1 MAPASESG
9 MPVLQLGTRSA
20 LLALRTYGTAA
31 APNGSLGLRTT
42 GLDGSGSSAFDY
54 TPSAKCA
61 PGYAAANI
69 AENDKEP
76 PLTRQPSIG
85 HHYVVHRD
93 ECEALCRKHHECVA
107 AEFHHWGPRS
117 RFARQA
123 ARLYKAKVQ
132 NCASQIDCIQRYSG
146 LKVPL
151 PKALPLPPAPPTPAL
166 PTCVLHRGCLQRDS
180 APAPGRVDVMH
191 RWGPTWPPVTPPS
204 SVRWTTNASL
214 VVVSYDAPLD
224 WLATLPGGI
233 ADLVFYQKHN
243 YRAGSFPTNTARKVL
258 NMLRREVRCGR
269 VPRLFLPSIH
279 GCPRG
284 CHCGEREP
292 AQQPQLAYFALLPNY
307 GLTHRKPFGGSREP
321 YGFLQYLLDFW
332 DNLPPVTIFTQD
344 DCLKDGCSWGNA
356 LTQMRLMLQSWPK
369 FWGID
374 RLTGAPMPITPE
386 NCLCRIYNENTFA
399 KNKKYYWYRWMSFVQ
414 QHLLGTVPEN
424 RSTHVHWPQDATF
437 AVSRLVL
444 RSQPR
449 WMYEAL
455 LRMTTVENA
464 CFNAGTI
471 HWAHS
476 FERLWFELLDS
487 KVPKIVDAGPDGKG
501 MCMLGARRL

>member
-42 GLDGSGSSAFDY
+42 GLDGSGRSSSAFDY
-54 TPSAKCA
+54 TPSARCA
-61 PGYAAANI
+61 PGFAAANI
-69 AENDKEP
+69 AENDQEP

-191 RWGPTWPPVTPPS
+191 RWGPTWPPGMPPS
-204 SVRWTTNASL
+204 SVRWTTNA
-214 VVVSYDAPLD
+214 
-224 WLATLPGGI
+224 
-233 ADLVFYQKHN
+233 
-243 YRAGSFPTNTARKVL
+243 
-258 NMLRREVRCGR
+258 MRED
-269 VPRLFLPSIH
+269 S
-279 GCPRG
+279 
-284 CHCGEREP
+284 E
-292 AQQPQLAYFALLPNY
+292 ALLPVH
-307 GLTHRKPFGGSREP
+307 LRLSAR
-321 YGFLQYLLDFW
+321 
-332 DNLPPVTIFTQD
+332 LPLRRTRARAAAAAGV
-344 DCLKDGCSWGNA
+344 L
-356 LTQMRLMLQSWPK
+356 R
-369 FWGID
+369 
-374 RLTGAPMPITPE
+374 
-386 NCLCRIYNENTFA
+386 TFA
-399 KNKKYYWYRWMSFVQ
+399 
-414 QHLLGTVPEN
+414 
-424 RSTHVHWPQDATF
+424 
-437 AVSRLVL
+437 
-444 RSQPR
+444 
-449 WMYEAL
+449 
-455 LRMTTVENA
+455 
-464 CFNAGTI
+464 
-471 HWAHS
+471 
-476 FERLWFELLDS
+476 
-487 KVPKIVDAGPDGKG
+487 
-501 MCMLGARRL
+501 